1 MKKAIITV
9 IIMVLL
15 LCAVFAGFHFIG
27 KGEFTNEPSKDETS
41 VMQASEDIELY
52 VPDEYTLYDDIDPSP
67 TPLTCITIPTKL
79 VDLKTK
85 QEVTLEDLDARE
97 LEAFL
102 VSRSYDDGMCKCM
115 PEYVISNSRVEV
127 SLNISQLYARFG
139 GSQTDITA
147 AQAERIKRIIDKY
160 FQ

>member
-9 IIMVLL
+9 LIMVLL
-15 LCAVFAGFHFIG
+15 LCAVFVGFHFIG
-27 KGEFTNEPSKDETS
+27 KEETEKEPPTDLQNVEH
-41 VMQASEDIELY
+41 DIEVN
-52 VPDEYTLYDDIDPSP
+52 VPNEYTLYDDIDPSP